1 MTISTSHGK
10 LQDLLATMRASAS
23 AAGAVGAVGAASTI
37 KPVLKVP
44 LPAMV
49 SNTPFLPLKTSKE
62 VLLHKLMGMVE
73 TRFGIYSSQQVEKK
87 LSRIFQHT
95 GMEEVKD
102 WVRLMEGAPSDDSEW
117 LSLVEGLTVHETYFY
132 RDRPLMDMLSKDI
145 FPRMIRNK
153 VRRGQSSIHIWSAG
167 CSSGEEAYNISML
180 LLQCLLLEGE
190 ATLDAAGLIRP
201 HPRWQITVLGTDV
214 SRQILR
220 VARDGVYSDFG
231 MGSFRSMPE
240 NDMTYFEA
248 CAASPE
254 GLQGGQHYRVKSFIA
269 KYVSFAQH
277 NLLSG
282 KAPQQ
287 GSDLILC
294 RNVMIYFEEK
304 TKRLVQDMFHRSIA
318 SDATLVLGG
327 TDVLYSPERFQRQQ
341 GSGGAWY
348 IKH

>member
-1 MTISTSHGK
+1 MTISASHDK
-10 LQDLLATMRASAS
+10 LQDLLTTMRASAS
-23 AAGAVGAVGAASTI
+23 AVSAVQS
-37 KPVLKVP
+37 VLKVP
-44 LPAMV
+44 LPTLAGNTV
-49 SNTPFLPLKTSKE
+49 SLPVKTSKE
-62 VLLHKLMGMVE
+62 TLLHQLMGMVE

-95 GMEEVKD
+95 GLEEVQD
-102 WVRLMEGAPSDDSEW
+102 WVRLMGGTPSDDSEW

-145 FPRMIRNK
+145 FPRLIRNK

-180 LLQCLLLEGE
+180 LLSCLLLEGE
-190 ATLDAAGLIRP
+190 ATLDANGLIRP
-201 HPRWQITVLGTDV
+201 NPRWQITILGTDV

-220 VARDGVYSDFG
+220 IARDGVYSDFG

-240 NDMTYFEA
+240 SDMAYFEV
-248 CAASPE
+248 CGPSPE

-304 TKRLVQDMFHRSIA
+304 TKRLVQDMFHLSIA